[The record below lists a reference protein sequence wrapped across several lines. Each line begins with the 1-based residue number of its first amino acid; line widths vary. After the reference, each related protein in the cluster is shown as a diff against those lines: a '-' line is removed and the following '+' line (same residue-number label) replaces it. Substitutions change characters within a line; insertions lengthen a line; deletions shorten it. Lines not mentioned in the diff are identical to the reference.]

1 MTPNMFKAFLQL
13 LFPDV
18 CVACNEPL
26 VSQEKHLCTDCLFDL
41 PKTDSHKGLYHV
53 LENRFAGRIMPQ
65 YQFAYLKF
73 KKASNVQH
81 IMHAIKY
88 GGNQELGQM
97 LGRWF
102 GAELKETGLENTF
115 DVYIPIPLHQ
125 KRQLERGYNQAT
137 CIADGLAE
145 SLGGIVLENAVQ
157 RVRATE
163 SQVRKKRMER
173 FENVEKLFEVI
184 APEMLENKR
193 IVIVDDTLTTGA
205 TIESCFEVIKAVN
218 PKEISIMVLAC
229 AEQ

>member
-41 PKTDSHKGLYHV
+41 PKTDSHNGLYNV

-73 KKASNVQH
+73 KKASKVQH

-163 SQVRKKRMER
+163 SQVRK
-173 FENVEKLFEVI
+173 NV
-184 APEMLENKR
+184 
-193 IVIVDDTLTTGA
+193 
-205 TIESCFEVIKAVN
+205 
-218 PKEISIMVLAC
+218 
-229 AEQ
+229 